1 MGSEPVFAVSGIH
14 QGTSVLLAEREKAF
28 ALFASLTPEQRGT
41 AVVQADELPEPWGRN
56 FSRTS
61 IEMMSDNAMIPYQGI
76 RADALSEEQRLIL
89 LGVIEEV
96 IAHNRESYAG
106 IRMRQIEAHLDETYF
121 AWNR

>member
-1 MGSEPVFAVSGIH
+1 MGSEPVFAESGIH
-14 QGTSVLLAEREKAF
+14 QGTSVLLAEREKAL
-28 ALFASLTPEQRGT
+28 ALFARLTPEPRGT
-41 AVVQADELPEPWGRN
+41 AVVQADELPEPRGRN
-56 FSRTS
+56 FSRRS
-61 IEMMSDNAMIPYQGI
+61 IEMMSDNAVIPYQGI